1 MKRIYI
7 FLLFGT
13 AIFLGNIDRET
24 CTLNGKRLYGKVKVV
39 SSMAD
44 FRVEVVNHI
53 ADLKV
58 EKVSMAPNSCGQWEF
73 VDILPDFTVEFVGA
87 ISDFK
92 IEFVNM
98 FPGVQ

>member
-7 FLLFGT
+7 FLLFRTG
-13 AIFLGNIDRET
+13 IFSGNIDRET

-53 ADLKV
+53 ADALH
-58 EKVSMAPNSCGQWEF
+58 
-73 VDILPDFTVEFVGA
+73 DFTVEFAGA

-92 IEFVNM
+92 TELVNM
-98 FPGVQ
+98 FPGAQ

>member
-7 FLLFGT
+7 FLLFRTG
-13 AIFLGNIDRET
+13 IFSGNIDRET

-53 ADLKV
+53 ADVLH
-58 EKVSMAPNSCGQWEF
+58 
-73 VDILPDFTVEFVGA
+73 DFTVEFAGA

-92 IEFVNM
+92 TELVNM
-98 FPGVQ
+98 FSGAQ

>member
-7 FLLFGT
+7 FLLFRTG
-13 AIFLGNIDRET
+13 IFSGNIDRET
-24 CTLNGKRLYGKVKVV
+24 CTLNGKRLYGKVKAV

-53 ADLKV
+53 ADVLY
-58 EKVSMAPNSCGQWEF
+58 
-73 VDILPDFTVEFVGA
+73 DFTVEFAGA

-92 IEFVNM
+92 TELVNM
-98 FPGVQ
+98 FPRAE

>member
-7 FLLFGT
+7 FLLFRTG
-13 AIFLGNIDRET
+13 IFSGNIDRET
-24 CTLNGKRLYGKVKVV
+24 CTLNGKRLYGKVKAV

-53 ADLKV
+53 ADVLH
-58 EKVSMAPNSCGQWEF
+58 
-73 VDILPDFTVEFVGA
+73 DFTVEFLGA

-92 IEFVNM
+92 TELVNM
-98 FPGVQ
+98 FSGAQ